1 MTTAGPDGPGR
12 RRPDFVW
19 SAVAVLVLI
28 TGIALP
34 RAVAF
39 SSVAEEN
46 ARLKER
52 LDTIDGRMG
61 EVERALLRLRAY
73 EAQLQS
79 LAPEGDHGPLESID
93 AVRSRGDRGIRAA
106 AWADAL
112 SERTE
117 VFLSLFAELEPGLND
132 QLVKAEELSALERAL
147 PSVWPADGEVTSNFG
162 WRRSPFGTRWRFHSG
177 LDIARRRGVPV
188 RSTADGVVSS
198 AGWDGGFGRAVYVD
212 HGLGVSTAYAH
223 LHRLDVSVGERVTA
237 GQRIGSMG
245 STGRSTGPH
254 LHFELRFDGVPV
266 DPTDYLPSR

>member
-1 MTTAGPDGPGR
+1 
-12 RRPDFVW
+12 
-19 SAVAVLVLI
+19 VAVLVLI

-34 RAVAF
+34 RAAAF

-52 LDTIDGRMG
+52 LDVIDGRMG
-61 EVERALLRLRAY
+61 EVERSLLRLRAY

-79 LAPEGDHGPLESID
+79 FTPEGDHGPIEHTTLT
-93 AVRSRGDRGIRAA
+93 RPGGDMGIPAA

-112 SERTE
+112 ADRTE
-117 VFLSLFAELEPGLND
+117 TFLSLFSELEPGLND

-147 PSVWPADGEVTSNFG
+147 PSVWPAEGEVTSRFG

-188 RSTADGVVSS
+188 LSTADGVVSS

-223 LHRLDVSVGERVTA
+223 LHHLDVSTGDRVIA

-266 DPTDYLPSR
+266 DPADYLPAR